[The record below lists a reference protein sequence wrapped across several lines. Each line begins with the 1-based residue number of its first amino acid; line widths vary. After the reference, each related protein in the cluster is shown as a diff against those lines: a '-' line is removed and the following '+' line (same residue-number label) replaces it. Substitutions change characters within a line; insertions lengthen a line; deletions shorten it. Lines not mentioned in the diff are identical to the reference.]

1 MTAQERSR
9 GRDHLGALLG
19 SVVVDVAF
27 WFCLG
32 FPFSFFH
39 SRLLVVIGFDRPT
52 SINLLLV
59 QLVFLGSSV
68 RESITLL

>member
-1 MTAQERSR
+1 VTAQERSR

-19 SVVVDVAF
+19 SVVVDVSF
-27 WFCLG
+27 LG
-32 FPFSFFH
+32 FLFVFH
-39 SRLLVVIGFDRPT
+39 SRLLVIGFDRPT

-68 RESITLL
+68 RESIALL